1 MMSKTKQLL
10 KNTAIVSIGKIST
23 QLITF
28 FLLPVYT
35 AVLTKEEYGI
45 VDLFNT
51 LISLLLPIVT
61 LQIEQG
67 VFRYL
72 IECRENQ
79 KRKGNIISSVSIFI
93 ILQTLIYIIVFLI
106 ASIFIKNEYKYFL
119 ATNLVVSI
127 FSSILLQ
134 IARGVG
140 DNKKYAIGSFL
151 VGTITVIL
159 NVIFIVVFHLGAYGM
174 LLATLIANIIC
185 VIYLFVSEQIYKYI
199 KPKYFEKELLKE
211 IIKFSIPLVPNMVSW
226 WIVDAS
232 DRSII
237 STVLGVAQN
246 GIYSTANKFPNVFT
260 SLYNLFNLTWTE
272 SVAINIDSQDRDTY
286 FSKIFDV
293 TIRFFCSLALIIVAY
308 MPFIFNI
315 LINEKFFDAY
325 YQIPILM
332 LGSIFGILVSFIG
345 TIYVAKKV
353 TKEIAKTSIFSAI
366 INIGIN
372 VLMINSIGLYA
383 ASISTVISYF
393 VMFIYRLYDS
403 KKYVNL
409 KINRTIVISMIFLYI
424 AISYTY
430 YTKNVSLCIISSIIT
445 TIYAVIINRQ
455 SAKFIFENIKN
466 KIIKKG

>member
-1 MMSKTKQLL
+1 MALLMGILFPLYFRWFSKC
-10 KNTAIVSIGKIST
+10 
-23 QLITF
+23 
-28 FLLPVYT
+28 
-35 AVLTKEEYGI
+35 
-45 VDLFNT
+45 
-51 LISLLLPIVT
+51 
-61 LQIEQG
+61 G
-67 VFRYL
+67 V
-72 IECRENQ
+72 C
-79 KRKGNIISSVSIFI
+79 
-93 ILQTLIYIIVFLI
+93 
-106 ASIFIKNEYKYFL
+106 
-119 ATNLVVSI
+119 
-127 FSSILLQ
+127 
-134 IARGVG
+134 
-140 DNKKYAIGSFL
+140 
-151 VGTITVIL
+151 
-159 NVIFIVVFHLGAYGM
+159 
-174 LLATLIANIIC
+174 
-185 VIYLFVSEQIYKYI
+185 
-199 KPKYFEKELLKE
+199 
-211 IIKFSIPLVPNMVSW
+211 
-226 WIVDAS
+226 
-232 DRSII
+232 
-237 STVLGVAQN
+237 
-246 GIYSTANKFPNVFT
+246 
-260 SLYNLFNLTWTE
+260 LYNVFNLTWTE